1 MKPTLIALAVV
12 GIACSCASAQSLY
25 QSGGFESPR
34 FAPGTID
41 GQDSGA
47 WSVDPAAQGNHL
59 VVSGTT
65 LGANPFSGTQM
76 VRLNGPSTNFSWP
89 DITAGVAGRTA
100 GNDVIVTS
108 TRIFIPLASELAAGA
123 NGVFGIL
130 AYNAAASNMG
140 GIRVRVSDGAIF
152 GTIDPDGAGPTAFGN
167 YTFGAGGILARGQ
180 WHEIGFGLNIVTRA
194 MTLLVNGAT
203 LFTGTTSQTVALNL
217 TDVDFISS
225 LVSGA
230 QPASVLVDDYSVVA
244 VAVVPSPAAAALLG
258 LGGLAAF
265 RRRR

>member
-12 GIACSCASAQSLY
+12 GIACSCASAQVLY
-25 QSGGFESPR
+25 QSDGFESPR
-34 FAPGTID
+34 FAPGTIS

-47 WSVDPAAQGNHL
+47 WAVDPAGQANHL

-76 VRLNGPSTNFSWP
+76 VRVNGPSTNFSWP
-89 DITAGVAGRTA
+89 DITAAVAGRTA

-108 TRIFIPLASELAAGA
+108 TRIFLPLASELAAGA
-123 NGVFGIL
+123 NGIFGIL

-140 GIRVRVSDGAIF
+140 GIRVRVGDGAII
-152 GTIDPDGAGPTAFGN
+152 GTIDPDGVGPSTFGN
-167 YTFGAGGILARGQ
+167 YLFNAGGVLARGQ

-194 MTLLVNGAT
+194 MTLTVNGAT
-203 LFTGTTSQTVALNL
+203 VATGTTSQTVALNL
-217 TDVDFISS
+217 ADVDFIGS
-225 LVSGA
+225 LVTGA
-230 QPASVLVDDYSVVA
+230 QPASALFDDYSV